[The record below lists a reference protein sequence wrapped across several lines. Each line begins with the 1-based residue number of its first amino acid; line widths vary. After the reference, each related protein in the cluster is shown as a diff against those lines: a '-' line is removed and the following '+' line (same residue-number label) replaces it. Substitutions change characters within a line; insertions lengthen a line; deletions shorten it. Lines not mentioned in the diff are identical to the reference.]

1 MARIK
6 PTIHYKATKV
16 NGERVL
22 KPMTRREV
30 KAYIMKVN
38 NWTAE
43 QYRKQY
49 DIFKNKMRAYEA
61 LQEAGE
67 YKVKKQ
73 SVVDV
78 LYYTARAKER
88 EGVEYTPSKEMEKIL
103 SMSAYSITKGRKYAT
118 QEKYLNKQYDA
129 LITKDFGSPDSGE
142 GLINW
147 ASGSSTP
154 LAKKIMKLYND
165 GIDRLKAHQGIS
177 KLATELEKLERS
189 NAKSQGIRSDGVG
202 SDEISDVPVDIAPYL
217 VLDK

>member
-22 KPMTRREV
+22 KPMTQREV

-49 DIFKNKMRAYEA
+49 DIFKNKLRAYEA
-61 LQEAGE
+61 VQEAGG

-73 SVVDV
+73 SVSDV
-78 LYYTARAKER
+78 LYYTAMAKQR
-88 EGVEYTPSKEMEKIL
+88 EGADYKPSREMEKIL

-129 LITKDFGSPDSGE
+129 LIAKDFGAPNSGE
-142 GLINW
+142 GFLNF
-147 ASGSSTP
+147 ASKGSSP
-154 LAKKIMKLYND
+154 LCQKIMKLYNE
-165 GIDRLKAHQGIS
+165 GKDRMKVHQGLS
-177 KLATELEKLERS
+177 KLATEFEKAERK
-189 NAKSQGIRSDGVG
+189 NSQALGESVG
-202 SDEISDVPVDIAPYL
+202 SDTISDVPVDIAPYL
-217 VLDK
+217 E

>member
-22 KPMTRREV
+22 KPMTQREV

-49 DIFKNKMRAYEA
+49 DIFKNKLRAYEA
-61 LQEAGE
+61 VQEAGG

-73 SVVDV
+73 SVSDV
-78 LYYTARAKER
+78 LYYTAMAKQR
-88 EGVEYTPSKEMEKIL
+88 EGADYKPSREMEKIL

-118 QEKYLNKQYDA
+118 QEKYLNRQYNA
-129 LITKDFGSPDSGE
+129 LISRDFGSPSSGE
-142 GLINW
+142 GLLNW
-147 ASGSSTP
+147 AAGSSTP
-154 LAKKIMKLYND
+154 LAQKIMKLYNE
-165 GIDRLKAHQGIS
+165 GKDRMKVHQGLS
-177 KLATELEKLERS
+177 KLATELEKIERR
-189 NAKSQGIRSDGVG
+189 NAASQGVRSDSVG

-217 VLDK
+217 E

>member
-61 LQEAGE
+61 LQEAGG
-67 YKVKKQ
+67 YKAKKQ
-73 SVVDV
+73 SVSDV

-88 EGVEYTPSKEMEKIL
+88 EGAEYKPSKEMEKIL

-118 QEKYLNKQYDA
+118 QQKYLNKQYDA
-129 LITKDFGSPDSGE
+129 LIKKDFGEPNSGE
-142 GLINW
+142 GLLNW
-147 ASGSSTP
+147 AAGASTP
-154 LAKKIMKLYND
+154 LAQKIMKLYND
-165 GIDRLKAHQGIS
+165 GIDRMKVHQGIS
-177 KLATELEKLERS
+177 KIATELEKLERR
-189 NAKSQGIRSDGVG
+189 NAQAQGVRSDSVG
-202 SDEISDVPVDIAPYL
+202 SDEITDVPVDIAPYL
-217 VLDK
+217 G